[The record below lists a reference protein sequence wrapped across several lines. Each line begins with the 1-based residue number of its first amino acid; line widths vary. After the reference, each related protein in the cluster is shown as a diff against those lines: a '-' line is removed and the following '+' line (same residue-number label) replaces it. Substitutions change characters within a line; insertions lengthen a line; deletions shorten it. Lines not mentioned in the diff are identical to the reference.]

1 MTLIFVQCF
10 NRFISEKHISK
21 TSLSRLAV
29 SELEIWNILA
39 QPSPQ
44 QSYKIYAGHRAFNTN
59 FSVYISNSVLVMVVG
74 AVQAMQTLK
83 YFQASSLCSRF

>member
-1 MTLIFVQCF
+1 MRRVTL
-10 NRFISEKHISK
+10 HI
-21 TSLSRLAV
+21 SRLAV

-59 FSVYISNSVLVMVVG
+59 FSVYISNSVLVMVVVG

>member
-1 MTLIFVQCF
+1 MLDLKMNVCDSSIFVFQWF
-10 NRFISEKHISK
+10 QNQ
-21 TSLSRLAV
+21 TRLAV